1 MGESLKVLP
10 INRVFLER
18 CHSPVT
24 RSSAESG
31 SKEFLARYPL
41 PTKGCDLIR
50 IPRLKEKGCQPR
62 MLQE

>member
-18 CHSPVT
+18 CHS
-24 RSSAESG
+24 AESG
-31 SKEFLARYPL
+31 SKEFLARYLL
-41 PTKGCDLIR
+41 PTKGCDLIS
-50 IPRLKEKGCQPR
+50 IPRLREKGCQPR